1 MKKFK
6 LSKETNYQKI
16 LKKLLICYHNR
27 DIRFYY
33 FKLVA
38 SVKQRSENHK
48 HNEANAKISMLIKKC
63 ATQNNTAWRYLYL
76 LYMIAQNIRF
86 HMTFLLLIS
95 ICCNEL
101 VTIKKTRKSGIPKL
115 ENRNTDYY
123 FIKPNYVNLFVT
135 RKL

>member
-1 MKKFK
+1 M
-6 LSKETNYQKI
+6 
-16 LKKLLICYHNR
+16 CYHNR

-38 SVKQRSENHK
+38 SVKQKSENHK

-63 ATQNNTAWRYLYL
+63 VTQNTAALYL

-101 VTIKKTRKSGIPKL
+101 VTIKKTRKSVIPKL
-115 ENRNTDYY
+115 ENRIKDYD
-123 FIKPNYVNLFVT
+123 FIKPSYVNLFVT